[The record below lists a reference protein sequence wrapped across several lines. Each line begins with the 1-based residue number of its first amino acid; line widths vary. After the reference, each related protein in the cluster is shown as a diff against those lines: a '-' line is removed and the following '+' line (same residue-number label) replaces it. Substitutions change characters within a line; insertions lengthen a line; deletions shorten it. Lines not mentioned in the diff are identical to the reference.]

1 MIKSK
6 IARFLDL
13 NEAGLPKVYSVYRD
27 VLESATKIVKEF
39 EKTRSK
45 SGSRPKS
52 SPSEGRLVVRVTH
65 HFIEEERV
73 MNLSIWVLCL
83 YTYKR

>member
-1 MIKSK
+1 M
-6 IARFLDL
+6 
-13 NEAGLPKVYSVYRD
+13 G
-27 VLESATKIVKEF
+27 
-39 EKTRSK
+39 K

-52 SPSEGRLVVRVTH
+52 SPTEGRLVVRVTH

-83 YTYKR
+83 FTYKR

>member
-1 MIKSK
+1 MG
-6 IARFLDL
+6 
-13 NEAGLPKVYSVYRD
+13 N
-27 VLESATKIVKEF
+27 
-39 EKTRSK
+39 

-52 SPSEGRLVVRVTH
+52 SPTEGRLVVWVTH